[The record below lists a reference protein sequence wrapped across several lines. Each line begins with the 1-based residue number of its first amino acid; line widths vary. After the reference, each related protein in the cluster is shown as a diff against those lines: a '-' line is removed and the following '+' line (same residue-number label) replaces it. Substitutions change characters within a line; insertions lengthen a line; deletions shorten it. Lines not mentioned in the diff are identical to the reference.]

1 MKIAIIGAG
10 NVGAGLAR
18 RLVEAGHTVTLSAST
33 PDSANLVALRNE
45 LDVTTGTTVQAA
57 AAAEVVFFAAPFAAV
72 NTVLTSEVIAALVGK
87 TVIDVTNPLAADFMS
102 LTVGY
107 TTSAGETVAA
117 LLPGSSV
124 VKAFNTI
131 FAGHLPTAA
140 INGVPL
146 FLPVAGDDEVAKK
159 TVLQLGTQLG
169 FDAVDA
175 GPLTNARYLEP
186 TLELLIQLAFAQN
199 LGPGIGLALLRA

>member
-1 MKIAIIGAG
+1 
-10 NVGAGLAR
+10 
-18 RLVEAGHTVTLSAST
+18 
-33 PDSANLVALRNE
+33 
-45 LDVTTGTTVQAA
+45 
-57 AAAEVVFFAAPFAAV
+57 
-72 NTVLTSEVIAALVGK
+72 
-87 TVIDVTNPLAADFMS
+87 MS

-159 TVLQLGTQLG
+159 TVLQPGTQLG
-169 FDAVDA
+169 FDA